1 MKKIFL
7 AVSLISFVQTFAQSF
22 KDQGFWNDF
31 HRENTGKIVFSS
43 DKIVHNSPDPKLV
56 KTEFNL
62 FDQIKG
68 RVYISKSL
76 ANLCEELDKSGKYSQ
91 DEFNYTKFND
101 RIRLKGVISVDGVV
115 QSDYM
120 IDNLI
125 DYAKKTEWT
134 TWWYS
139 FVGFKDSPYF
149 NQTETTPEYAFGKAL
164 KSISAGKHK
173 IKISYYMLSLNP
185 RYNSQ
190 IEIASGE
197 FTLNVDAKKKEEW
210 LSINSEENYG
220 NVEESSSENSSNSS
234 SNTSSSS
241 QQKQENKYVEIKIT
255 NDLNGDF
262 KFYYNGGQNYIN
274 SGGVRTFTCE
284 KGQKFY
290 FNMNGSQGKVFLEVT
305 GDMNG
310 KAFKTSEF
318 K

>member
-1 MKKIFL
+1 MKKILF
-7 AVSLISFVQTFAQSF
+7 VFSLICFVQTFAQTF

-31 HRENTGKIVFSS
+31 HKENTGKIVFSS
-43 DKIVHNSPDPKLV
+43 DKIVHNNPDPKLV

-68 RVYISKSL
+68 RIYISKSL
-76 ANLCEELDKSGKYSQ
+76 ANLCEELEKSGKYAT
-91 DEFNYTKFND
+91 DEFNYTKFSD
-101 RIRLKGVISVDGVV
+101 RIRLKGVISIDGVV

-120 IDNLI
+120 IDNLT

-173 IKISYYMLSLNP
+173 INISYYMLSLNP
-185 RYNSQ
+185 RYNTQ

-197 FTLNVDAKKKEEW
+197 FTLNVDAKKKAEW
-210 LSINSEENYG
+210 LTINSEENYA
-220 NVEESSSENSSNSS
+220 NDIESPTDNNTNAS
-234 SNTSSSS
+234 SNTSGSTE
-241 QQKQENKYVEIKIT
+241 QKQESKYVEIKLT
-255 NDLNGDF
+255 NDLSGDF
-262 KFYYNGGQNYIN
+262 KFYFNGGQNYIN

-284 KGQKFY
+284 IGQKFY
-290 FNMNGSQGKVFLEVT
+290 FNTNGSQGKMFLEVT
-305 GDMNG
+305 REMNG

-318 K
+318 R